1 MCTEMRAIMKVD
13 IEVQDKKGINE
24 SEKKMEYQDRAEE
37 IIKQMKRKTGEKYP
51 VLYALIY
58 AMQFIP
64 VMEDILLETDGINIF
79 YSPGMLVKA
88 AKQKK
93 MKEVEYGYIHIML
106 HGLLQHYTKAYEY
119 ERDPLMH
126 VLMDYEVSMFMSNMN
141 IYSQRDASKS
151 YINQIGSCIA
161 GHSLLGMRRMASDDK
176 KIKDMLRKTA
186 AYLWYDDYK
195 VWTRNRKFH
204 TTIEVN
210 MPDVNQGNGD
220 KKDKAKNSKQLKQ
233 FWDKMSSMVFRNGNR
248 DYTSLMQ
255 VLMGKRGNST
265 QYGELEGAEEEIVK
279 ASDKA
284 QVDYISVLRHFFKLQ
299 ETSKE
304 NVESIDKAMYSWGMS
319 MYDDIAFIE
328 PEAESE
334 NVKMNTIVLAIDT
347 SGSCYGEI
355 LSQFLAETKELFM
368 KLSKFDFKKFV
379 VIQCDASIQR
389 VDTYKNVRDFPSEF
403 DFNNGINMC
412 GFGGTDFV
420 PVFDYIDNM
429 QKYKDK
435 VDCLIY
441 LTDGYGEY
449 PDKAPKDYKTFFVLD
464 NDTYN
469 SFSSNSE
476 DCIGIIPD
484 WISVL
489 KLKERNN

>member
-1 MCTEMRAIMKVD
+1 MKVD

-24 SEKKMEYQDRAEE
+24 SVKKMKYQDKAEE

-51 VLYALIY
+51 VLYSLIY

-79 YSPGMLVKA
+79 YSPGILVKA
-88 AKQKK
+88 AKLKK
-93 MKEVEYGYIHIML
+93 MREVEYGYIHIML

-119 ERDPLMH
+119 DKDPMMH
-126 VLMDYEVSMFMSNMN
+126 VLMDYEVAMFMSKMN
-141 IYSQRDASKS
+141 IKPQRDASKT
-151 YINQIGSCIA
+151 YINQIRSYMA
-161 GHSLLGMRRMASDDK
+161 GLSLPGMRKKTSDDK

-204 TTIEVN
+204 TTIEANV
-210 MPDVNQGNGD
+210 DERNQGSDDG
-220 KKDKAKNSKQLKQ
+220 KEKDKNKKSKQLKQ
-233 FWDKMSSMVFRNGNR
+233 FWDKMSSIVFSNGNR
-248 DYTSLMQ
+248 DSKSLMQ
-255 VLMGKRGNST
+255 VLMGKKGNSI
-265 QYGELEGAEEEIVK
+265 QYGDIDGVEEEKVK
-279 ASDKA
+279 AEDKA

-304 NVESIDKAMYSWGMS
+304 NVESIDKAMYAWGMS

-334 NVKMNTIVLAIDT
+334 NVKMNTVVLAIDT
-347 SGSCYGEI
+347 SGSCYGKI

-389 VDTYKNVRDFPSEF
+389 IDTYKNVRDFPSES
-403 DFNNGINMC
+403 DFNDGIKMR
-412 GFGGTDFV
+412 GFGVTDFV

-429 QKYKDK
+429 LKNKDK

-441 LTDGYGEY
+441 LTDGYGNY
-449 PDKAPKDYKTFFVLD
+449 PDKAPKDYKTYFVLD

-469 SFSSNSE
+469 SYSNYN
-476 DCIGIIPD
+476 DDGTGFIPD